1 MLYAATECARNG
13 RPNECT
19 GLQQTTRL
27 RPDSESFLCRERRG
41 FRLGRKRMR
50 ATRHRRMQCGVHTSS
65 DRPSRF
71 ETQAGCS
78 RSGTH
83 AGLLVSLDSPAPD
96 EPITLLRTT
105 KRVDLG
111 CLWHSPS
118 QDTWGLGLRV
128 RRSPSKAYGVQLSL
142 QAGLSEKEITP
153 RRPGQWTVPVLAVR
167 RSHRPRPAKG
177 HASTQRLRLG
187 APWPAASSDGRRRC
201 AASRGGAVARFC
213 FRSVLVDGAAR
224 PAWGADLKAAAWPSP
239 CRPGPT

>member
-1 MLYAATECARNG
+1 
-13 RPNECT
+13 
-19 GLQQTTRL
+19 
-27 RPDSESFLCRERRG
+27 
-41 FRLGRKRMR
+41 MR

-65 DRPSRF
+65 DRPSRS

-128 RRSPSKAYGVQLSL
+128 RRSPSKAYGVQL

-153 RRPGQWTVPVLAVR
+153 RRRGQWTVPVLAVR

-187 APWPAASSDGRRRC
+187 ARGRQPR
-201 AASRGGAVARFC
+201 AMGGAVAQPR
-213 FRSVLVDGAAR
+213 GAA
-224 PAWGADLKAAAWPSP
+224 PLPVFVLGASLSTAPLG
-239 CRPGPT
+239 RPGGPT

>member
-1 MLYAATECARNG
+1 
-13 RPNECT
+13 
-19 GLQQTTRL
+19 
-27 RPDSESFLCRERRG
+27 
-41 FRLGRKRMR
+41 MR

-118 QDTWGLGLRV
+118 QDTWGTESQQSSVPLGLRV
-128 RRSPSKAYGVQLSL
+128 RRSPSKAYGVRL
-142 QAGLSEKEITP
+142 QAALSEKEITP

-187 APWPAASSDGRRRC
+187 APGRQPR
-201 AASRGGAVARFC
+201 AMGGAVAQPR
-213 FRSVLVDGAAR
+213 GAA
-224 PAWGADLKAAAWPSP
+224 PLPVFVLGASLSTAPLG
-239 CRPGPT
+239 RPGGPT